1 MRTTQQQR
9 QGDSQ
14 ELATLTAQIRASTC
28 WDWAEYFIP
37 ALLARV
43 DAPTLPAGRDQ
54 PTTGVVPLPT
64 GLPADTVQDHPFLPL
79 ASSPVLP
86 GVLPRDLH
94 PSTHRQPPSMLQ
106 RGPQASAASRQSY
119 LRHDAAFRGHA
130 DAVSSGP

>member
-14 ELATLTAQIRASTC
+14 ELATLSAQIRASTC

-79 ASSPVLP
+79 EARLYSLVYFLVISTRALIDSHHPCSSVAPK
-86 GVLPRDLH
+86 
-94 PSTHRQPPSMLQ
+94 PPPL
-106 RGPQASAASRQSY
+106 RGSPI
-119 LRHDAAFRGHA
+119 
-130 DAVSSGP
+130 